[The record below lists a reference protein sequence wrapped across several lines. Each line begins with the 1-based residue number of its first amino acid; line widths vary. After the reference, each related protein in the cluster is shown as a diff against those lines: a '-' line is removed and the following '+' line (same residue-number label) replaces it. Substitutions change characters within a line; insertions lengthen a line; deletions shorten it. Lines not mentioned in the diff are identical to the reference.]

1 MQHIQAI
8 LFDFGHVLTDHN
20 VTRDLLRAYDRQ
32 LGWPEGTLHDR
43 LYRSPWWEQVSLGQ
57 VSEVNYFYGA
67 VGDVISLLPQALE
80 VLRYGCFALEPLRPE
95 MVDLVQALARR
106 YRLGLVSNATPSL
119 RHQLIRWPHLLNL
132 FEVVVISAEVGLRKP
147 DPRIYRLA
155 LRRLQLAPEQSL
167 FVDDKPRNVEG
178 ARAVGME
185 GIVFASPAQLREEL
199 RARGLWEE
207 GGHARCDRL

>member
-1 MQHIQAI
+1 MSRIRAI
-8 LFDFGHVLTDHN
+8 LFDFGDVLTDHG

-57 VSEVNYFYGA
+57 ISETAYFYGA
-67 VGDVISLLPQALE
+67 VGDVVPLLPQALE

-106 YRLGLVSNATPSL
+106 YRLGLVSNASPSL

-132 FEVVVISAEVGLRKP
+132 FEAVVISAEVGLRKP

-155 LRRLQLAPEQSL
+155 LRRLYLAPEEAL

-178 ARAVGME
+178 ALALGME
-185 GIVFASPAQLREEL
+185 GIVFTSPAQLRSDL
-199 RARGLWEE
+199 AARGLWEE
-207 GGHARCDRL
+207 DRVR